1 MRTGFAPTLILALLC
16 CFASFAVA
24 DEEIWVLTTTN
35 NLVNFMSSSP
45 GSFSSRPI
53 TGMAAGEYAVG
64 IDFRPA
70 PPLGRLYAL
79 GNLGQLYLVANPSSG
94 AASAVGAGGIALSGT
109 EFGVDFNPTVDRIRV
124 ISDANQNLRLHP
136 DSGVLVS
143 SDGALAYASGDAN
156 FGQDPEGTGAAYTN
170 NVSGATTTVLYDIDS
185 GLDILA
191 TQAPPNAG
199 TLNTVGSLGVDVL
212 AVNGFDIS
220 GSTGTAYAALNVG
233 GPQSVLYTINLMT
246 GAATSVGTIGCYEQ
260 IRGLSVNNANP
271 TAVPSSSWGRIK
283 AIYR

>member
-1 MRTGFAPTLILALLC
+1 MRSGFNSSLLLALLC
-16 CFASFAVA
+16 FLAPVA
-24 DEEIWVLTTTN
+24 MAQEEIWVLTTTN
-35 NLVNFMSSSP
+35 NLVNFMSNTP
-45 GSFSSRPI
+45 GTFSSRPI

-79 GNLGQLYLVANPSSG
+79 SNLGQLYLIANPPGG

-136 DSGVLVS
+136 DTCALVLA
-143 SDGALAYASGDAN
+143 DGSLAYAGGDPNA
-156 FGQDPEGTGAAYTN
+156 GQDPEATGAAYTN
-170 NVSGATTTVLYDIDS
+170 NVSGAVTTVLYDIDS
-185 GLDILA
+185 GLDILT

-199 TLNTVGSLGVDVL
+199 TLNTVGPLGLDVL

-220 GSTGTAYAALNVG
+220 GPSGIAYAALNTG
-233 GPQSVLYTINLMT
+233 GPQSDLYTINLMT
-246 GAATSVGTIGCYEQ
+246 GAATSQGTIGCYEQ
-260 IRGLSVNNANP
+260 IRGLSVNNGTP
-271 TAVPSSSWGRIK
+271 TAVPNTSWGHIK